1 MSQLTWSLSSRRQ
14 GDGFREAET
23 QPGASRRK
31 WIAVRAVGE
40 REQGDAK
47 KPSWMVRAGR
57 GEMRAGEKRA
67 HRPGD
72 RGQPEEW
79 QAKPGR
85 LEPGG
90 QERGRKEGRE
100 RGLLGLMRSWD
111 FVPRSVLCSA

>member
-1 MSQLTWSLSSRRQ
+1 
-14 GDGFREAET
+14 
-23 QPGASRRK
+23 
-31 WIAVRAVGE
+31 
-40 REQGDAK
+40 
-47 KPSWMVRAGR
+47 
-57 GEMRAGEKRA
+57 MRAGEKRA

-111 FVPRSVLCSA
+111 FVPRSVLCSV